1 MLQTGQLIIQRG
13 NLNNGNLTGQTGSF
27 TSGSLSGPSTYISV
41 ENDPVFRGSAA
52 YTITQADIDRW
63 NEEAEAS
70 AYYVTETQL
79 QNQLVSYVTYNEL
92 HNELTSYVSYS
103 YLYSYVGYALSD
115 VDIDLDDY
123 VTKDELSAQ
132 SYITSGDV
140 SAMGYI
146 TSIPSEYIT
155 QEELSANGYLTS
167 HQDLSGYVSKNELN
181 NAGYISS
188 IPSEY
193 ITEQELSECGYLTQ
207 HQSLAGL
214 VNETDLNTIL
224 STYATKNYVDDAI
237 LNAEIGGGSV
247 TIDLSYYLRKDEL
260 NSVLVSYATKS
271 DISNAGY
278 VTNNTLENILLSYVK
293 KSELANALSSYV
305 SYAYLENKHYLTQH
319 QDLSVYVSK
328 DELSACG
335 YLTQHQDLSAY
346 ATIAYVTGEDAKLNQ
361 KIDTF
366 FNNIQSS
373 LQQRPTYAYIES
385 KHYLTEHQ
393 DLSAYATKAYVV
405 DYVAT
410 HGGGGGTPIDLSSY
424 VSKDELSACGYITMA
439 DVSACGYLT
448 EHQSLA
454 GYVTTQDLNTILNT
468 YATKN
473 YVDDAILNAE
483 IGGGEITVDLSYYL
497 RKDELSAVLVSYT
510 TKDEI
515 SAQSYAS
522 KSYVMDAIAGI
533 EPVSY
538 QITYNQN
545 SYSIS
550 IWQGTQAQYN
560 QLPNYTSYQ
569 LYLIA
574 QS

>member
-52 YTITQADIDRW
+52 YNITQADIDRW

-123 VTKDELSAQ
+123 VTKDELAAQ
-132 SYITSGDV
+132 
-140 SAMGYI
+140 AYI

-155 QEELSANGYLTS
+155 QEELSANGYITS
-167 HQDLSGYVSKNELN
+167 HQDLSAYVTKDDLS
-181 NAGYISS
+181 AQGYITSGDVSQMGYLTS

-214 VNETDLNTIL
+214 VNENDLNTIL

-319 QDLSVYVSK
+319 QSLADYATITYVNNRDAELYSYISYVAYNLNSYIDNMDLSAYVTK

-335 YLTQHQDLSAY
+335 YLT
-346 ATIAYVTGEDAKLNQ
+346 
-361 KIDTF
+361 
-366 FNNIQSS
+366 
-373 LQQRPTYAYIES
+373 
-385 KHYLTEHQ
+385 EHQ
-393 DLSAYATKAYVV
+393 DLSAYVTKDELSGLGYATQAYVTE
-405 DYVAT
+405 YVAAYAI
-410 HGGGGGTPIDLSSY
+410 GGDVDLSSY
-424 VSKDELSACGYITMA
+424 VSKDELSACGYITMV

-533 EPVSY
+533 ETVTY
-538 QITYNQN
+538 QTTYNQN